1 MPYFYV
7 RNTGT
12 AVEAVGLAI
21 NDGYK
26 VRDIYYASFAGPAM
40 ATNAVWAAAVGSV
53 ATSTM
58 KNSYRDGKLIK
69 PNRRFSVRLPGTNYV
84 HYVMRST
91 DPHFFM
97 ATNPVL
103 SQIEVRINTE
113 IASNGERDVEAHA
126 RDLIPGW
133 EPQEQSGYYRRTE
146 LSTIR
151 KWLKEQP
158 EVKAE
163 RAHKLVSALNR
174 IAKVPVIP
182 EWGPTLLEKLP
193 SDAHE
198 ALTCYG
204 DVVYAYLLS
213 ETYDYAAWITKLMRQ
228 GLLTI
233 PQPEPKE
240 Q

>member
-1 MPYFYV
+1 
-7 RNTGT
+7 
-12 AVEAVGLAI
+12 
-21 NDGYK
+21 
-26 VRDIYYASFAGPAM
+26 M

-53 ATSTM
+53 STNIM
-58 KNSYRDGKLIK
+58 KSSYKDGKLVK

-84 HYVMRST
+84 HYVMRGTS
-91 DPHFFM
+91 PHFFM
-97 ATNPVL
+97 STNPVL
-103 SQIEVRINTE
+103 SQIEIRMNSD

-133 EPQEQSGYYRRTE
+133 EPRAQERYYERTE
-146 LSTIR
+146 LSTVR
-151 KWLKEQP
+151 KWLKAQP
-158 EVKAE
+158 ESKAE
-163 RAHKLVSALNR
+163 RARKLVIALNR
-174 IAKVPVIP
+174 ITKVPVIP
-182 EWGPTLLEKLP
+182 EWGPTLLAKLP

-213 ETYDYAAWITKLMRQ
+213 ETYDYGAWITGLMRQ